1 MAAETAQTMTLAG
14 SGGLEHRYASA
25 LYAFA
30 EETGALDQVAGEI
43 ESLGKLIEESADF
56 RRLIETPLI
65 DAAQQRKAALA
76 ALEAQGFSTAVRNF
90 VGVVAANRRLSALP
104 RFVSAFAALL
114 AARRGVVTAEV
125 ATAHP
130 LTDLQRTQL
139 SARLTEAGYP
149 NVRLAE
155 RVDPSLLGGLVLKIG
170 ARLYDTSLRSRLQR
184 LTYAMKGAA

>member
-1 MAAETAQTMTLAG
+1 MTLAG

>member
-1 MAAETAQTMTLAG
+1 VAAETAQTMTLAG